1 MEKFINNLYS
11 NSNFPIIL
19 VCLIAIFVVLFIITL
34 ILALKDAKNNSLDE
48 DEKKEEPKDK
58 VEFKDPVPEVKEEP
72 QTFEEV
78 SFDSEEA
85 KEEKAD
91 KYSGVSFEEPK
102 VNDAAKETSPIDV
115 IEETTTSIPV
125 LKDEEISNFEEFFL
139 QNLKEKSQNNN
150 VFDFSKKEDK
160 EEVSPSEEDRK
171 DSKEVSENNDSKT
184 SSPVTLESAFP
195 VNDDNENNLES
206 GSDNEDDVIS
216 FDEKEVFENKE
227 EAPVSM
233 ELPKMKKEYTFKEL
247 DGESYRIR

>member
-58 VEFKDPVPEVKEEP
+58 VEFKEPVPEVKEEP

-85 KEEKAD
+85 KEEKAN

-102 VNDAAKETSPIDV
+102 VNDAAKETSPVDV

-139 QNLKEKSQNNN
+139 QNLKEKSENNN

-160 EEVSPSEEDRK
+160 EEDKK
-171 DSKEVSENNDSKT
+171 DSTEVSESNDSKT
-184 SSPVTLESAFP
+184 STPVTLESAFP
-195 VNDDNENNLES
+195 VNDENDLES

-227 EAPVSM
+227 EAPISM

-247 DGESYRIR
+247 DGESYRIK

>member
-1 MEKFINNLYS
+1 MEKYINNLYS

-58 VEFKDPVPEVKEEP
+58 VEFKEPVPEVKEEP

-85 KEEKAD
+85 KEEKAN

-102 VNDAAKETSPIDV
+102 VNDAAKETSPVDV

-139 QNLKEKSQNNN
+139 QNLKEKSENNN

-160 EEVSPSEEDRK
+160 EEVSPSEEDKK
-171 DSKEVSENNDSKT
+171 DSTEVS
-184 SSPVTLESAFP
+184 
-195 VNDDNENNLES
+195 DNK
-206 GSDNEDDVIS
+206 DDVIS
-216 FDEKEVFENKE
+216 FEEKKVSENKE
-227 EAPVSM
+227 EVPVSM

-247 DGESYRIR
+247 DGESYRIK

>member
-58 VEFKDPVPEVKEEP
+58 VEFKEPVPEVKEEP

-102 VNDAAKETSPIDV
+102 VNDAAKETSPVDV

-139 QNLKEKSQNNN
+139 QNLKEKSENNN

-160 EEVSPSEEDRK
+160 EEDKK
-171 DSKEVSENNDSKT
+171 DSTEVSESNDSKT
-184 SSPVTLESAFP
+184 STPVTLESAFP
-195 VNDDNENNLES
+195 VNDENDLES

-227 EAPVSM
+227 EVPVSM

-247 DGESYRIR
+247 DGESYRIK

>member
-58 VEFKDPVPEVKEEP
+58 VEFKEPVPEVKEEP

-85 KEEKAD
+85 KEEKAN

-102 VNDAAKETSPIDV
+102 VNDAAKETSPVDV

-139 QNLKEKSQNNN
+139 QNLKEKSENNN

-160 EEVSPSEEDRK
+160 EEVSTPEENKK
-171 DSKEVSENNDSKT
+171 DSTEVS
-184 SSPVTLESAFP
+184 
-195 VNDDNENNLES
+195 DNK
-206 GSDNEDDVIS
+206 DDVIS
-216 FDEKEVFENKE
+216 FEEKNVSENKE
-227 EAPVSM
+227 EVPVSM

-247 DGESYRIR
+247 DGESYRIK

>member
-58 VEFKDPVPEVKEEP
+58 VEFKEPAPEVKEEP

-85 KEEKAD
+85 KEEKAN

-102 VNDAAKETSPIDV
+102 VNEAAKETSPVDV

-139 QNLKEKSQNNN
+139 QNLKEKSENNN

-160 EEVSPSEEDRK
+160 EEVSTPEENTK
-171 DSKEVSENNDSKT
+171 DSNDISESNDSKA

-195 VNDDNENNLES
+195 VNDENNLES

-216 FDEKEVFENKE
+216 FDEKEVSENKE

>member
-58 VEFKDPVPEVKEEP
+58 VEFKEPVPDVKEEP

-102 VNDAAKETSPIDV
+102 VNDAAKETSPVDV

-139 QNLKEKSQNNN
+139 QNLKEKSENNN

-160 EEVSPSEEDRK
+160 EEVSTPEENKK
-171 DSKEVSENNDSKT
+171 DSTEVS
-184 SSPVTLESAFP
+184 
-195 VNDDNENNLES
+195 DNK
-206 GSDNEDDVIS
+206 DDVIS
-216 FDEKEVFENKE
+216 FEEKNVSENKE

>member
-58 VEFKDPVPEVKEEP
+58 VEFKEPVPEVKEEP

-85 KEEKAD
+85 KEEKAN

-102 VNDAAKETSPIDV
+102 VNDAAKETSPVDV

-139 QNLKEKSQNNN
+139 QNLKEKSENNN

-160 EEVSPSEEDRK
+160 EEDKK
-171 DSKEVSENNDSKT
+171 DSTDISESNDSKA

-195 VNDDNENNLES
+195 VNDENDLES

-247 DGESYRIR
+247 DGESYRIK

>member
-19 VCLIAIFVVLFIITL
+19 VCLIAIFIVLFIITL

-58 VEFKDPVPEVKEEP
+58 VEFKEPVPEVKEEP

-78 SFDSEEA
+78 SFDSEET
-85 KEEKAD
+85 KEEKSN

-102 VNDAAKETSPIDV
+102 VNEAAKDSSPVDV

-139 QNLKEKSQNNN
+139 QNLKEKSENNN

-160 EEVSPSEEDRK
+160 EEVSISEEDK
-171 DSKEVSENNDSKT
+171 KNNTEVSESNDSKI

-195 VNDDNENNLES
+195 VNDDKENDLES
-206 GSDNEDDVIS
+206 GSDNEDGVIS
-216 FDEKEVFENKE
+216 FEEKDVSENKE

-247 DGESYRIR
+247 DGESYHIR

>member
-58 VEFKDPVPEVKEEP
+58 VEFKEPVPEVKEEP

-78 SFDSEEA
+78 SFDNEET
-85 KEEKAD
+85 KEEKAN

-102 VNDAAKETSPIDV
+102 VNEAAKETSPVDV

-139 QNLKEKSQNNN
+139 QNLKEKSENNN

-160 EEVSPSEEDRK
+160 EEVSSLEEDKK
-171 DSKEVSENNDSKT
+171 DSTEVSESNDSKIST
-184 SSPVTLESAFP
+184 PVTLESAFP
-195 VNDDNENNLES
+195 VNDENDLKS

-216 FDEKEVFENKE
+216 FEEKKVSENKE

>member
-19 VCLIAIFVVLFIITL
+19 VCLITIFVVLFIITL

-58 VEFKDPVPEVKEEP
+58 VEFKEPIPEVKEEP

-78 SFDSEEA
+78 SFDSEET
-85 KEEKAD
+85 KEEKAN

-102 VNDAAKETSPIDV
+102 VNEAAKETSPVDV

-139 QNLKEKSQNNN
+139 QNLKEKSENNN
-150 VFDFSKKEDK
+150 VFDFSKKDDK
-160 EEVSPSEEDRK
+160 EEVSISEEDKK
-171 DSKEVSENNDSKT
+171 DNTEVSDSNDSKIST
-184 SSPVTLESAFP
+184 PVIEE
-195 VNDDNENNLES
+195 VDNYKTDIQGFYLFIAIIEFILF
-206 GSDNEDDVIS
+206 VTFIS
-216 FDEKEVFENKE
+216 I
-227 EAPVSM
+227 
-233 ELPKMKKEYTFKEL
+233 FKQKRAK
-247 DGESYRIR
+247 DII

>member
-58 VEFKDPVPEVKEEP
+58 VEFKEPVPEVKEEP

-85 KEEKAD
+85 KEEKAN

-102 VNDAAKETSPIDV
+102 VNDAAKETSPVDV

-139 QNLKEKSQNNN
+139 QNLKEKSENNN

-160 EEVSPSEEDRK
+160 EEDKK
-171 DSKEVSENNDSKT
+171 DSTDISESNDSKA

-195 VNDDNENNLES
+195 VNDENDLES

>member
-58 VEFKDPVPEVKEEP
+58 VEFKEPVPEVMEEP

-78 SFDSEEA
+78 SFDSEET
-85 KEEKAD
+85 KEEKAN
-91 KYSGVSFEEPK
+91 KYSGVSFVEPK
-102 VNDAAKETSPIDV
+102 VNEAAKESSPVDV
-115 IEETTTSIPV
+115 IEETTTNIPV

-139 QNLKEKSQNNN
+139 QNLKEKSENNN

-160 EEVSPSEEDRK
+160 EEVSISEEDKK
-171 DSKEVSENNDSKT
+171 DNTEVSESNDSKIST
-184 SSPVTLESAFP
+184 PVTLESAFP
-195 VNDDNENNLES
+195 VNDDKENNLES

-216 FDEKEVFENKE
+216 FEEKEVSENKE

-247 DGESYRIR
+247 DGESYRI

>member
-34 ILALKDAKNNSLDE
+34 ILALKDAKNNSLD

-58 VEFKDPVPEVKEEP
+58 VEFKEPVPEVKEEP

-85 KEEKAD
+85 KEEKAN

-102 VNDAAKETSPIDV
+102 VNEAAKETSPVDV

-139 QNLKEKSQNNN
+139 QNLKEKSENNN

-160 EEVSPSEEDRK
+160 EEVSISEEDKK
-171 DSKEVSENNDSKT
+171 DNTEVSESNDSKT

-195 VNDDNENNLES
+195 VNDDKENDLES
-206 GSDNEDDVIS
+206 CSDNEDDVIS
-216 FDEKEVFENKE
+216 FEEKEVSENKE

>member
-48 DEKKEEPKDK
+48 DEKKEEPTDK
-58 VEFKDPVPEVKEEP
+58 VEFKEPVPEVKEEP

-85 KEEKAD
+85 KEEKAN

-102 VNDAAKETSPIDV
+102 GNDAAKETSPVDV

-139 QNLKEKSQNNN
+139 QNLKEKSENNN

-160 EEVSPSEEDRK
+160 EEVSTSEEDKK
-171 DSKEVSENNDSKT
+171 DSTEVS
-184 SSPVTLESAFP
+184 
-195 VNDDNENNLES
+195 DNK
-206 GSDNEDDVIS
+206 DDVIS
-216 FDEKEVFENKE
+216 FEEKKVSENKE

>member
-58 VEFKDPVPEVKEEP
+58 VEFKEPVPEVKEEP

-85 KEEKAD
+85 KEEKAN

-102 VNDAAKETSPIDV
+102 VNEAAKETSPVDV

-139 QNLKEKSQNNN
+139 QNLKEKSENNN

-160 EEVSPSEEDRK
+160 EEVSISEEAKK
-171 DSKEVSENNDSKT
+171 DSTEVSDSNDSKIST
-184 SSPVTLESAFP
+184 PVTLESAFP
-195 VNDDNENNLES
+195 VNDDKENDLES

-216 FDEKEVFENKE
+216 FEEKEVSENKE

-233 ELPKMKKEYTFKEL
+233 ELPKMKKKYTFKEL

>member
-34 ILALKDAKNNSLDE
+34 ILALKDAKNNFLDD

-58 VEFKDPVPEVKEEP
+58 VEFKEPIPEVKEEP

-85 KEEKAD
+85 KEEKAN

-102 VNDAAKETSPIDV
+102 VNEAAKDSSPVDV

-125 LKDEEISNFEEFFL
+125 LKDE
-139 QNLKEKSQNNN
+139 
-150 VFDFSKKEDK
+150 
-160 EEVSPSEEDRK
+160 
-171 DSKEVSENNDSKT
+171 
-184 SSPVTLESAFP
+184 
-195 VNDDNENNLES
+195 
-206 GSDNEDDVIS
+206 
-216 FDEKEVFENKE
+216 
-227 EAPVSM
+227 
-233 ELPKMKKEYTFKEL
+233 
-247 DGESYRIR
+247 

>member
-58 VEFKDPVPEVKEEP
+58 VEFKEPVPEVKEEP

-85 KEEKAD
+85 KEEKSD

-139 QNLKEKSQNNN
+139 QNLKEKSENNN

-160 EEVSPSEEDRK
+160 EEVSPSEEDKK
-171 DSKEVSENNDSKT
+171 DSTEVSESNDSKIST
-184 SSPVTLESAFP
+184 PVTLESAFP
-195 VNDDNENNLES
+195 VNDDKENDLES
-206 GSDNEDDVIS
+206 GSNNEDDVIS
-216 FDEKEVFENKE
+216 FEEKEVSENKE

>member
-58 VEFKDPVPEVKEEP
+58 VEFKEPVPEVKEEP

-78 SFDSEEA
+78 SFDSEEV
-85 KEEKAD
+85 KEEKSD

-102 VNDAAKETSPIDV
+102 VNDAAKETSPVDV

-139 QNLKEKSQNNN
+139 QNLKEKSENNN

-160 EEVSPSEEDRK
+160 EEVSPSKEDKK
-171 DSKEVSENNDSKT
+171 DSTDISESNDSKT
-184 SSPVTLESAFP
+184 SSPVTLESTFA
-195 VNDDNENNLES
+195 VNDENNLET
-206 GSDNEDDVIS
+206 GSDNEDGVVS
-216 FDEKEVFENKE
+216 FEEKEVSENKE

-247 DGESYRIR
+247 DGESYRIK

>member
-58 VEFKDPVPEVKEEP
+58 VEFKEPVPEVKEEP

-85 KEEKAD
+85 KEEKAN

-102 VNDAAKETSPIDV
+102 VNDAAKETSPVDV

-139 QNLKEKSQNNN
+139 QNLKEKSENNN

-160 EEVSPSEEDRK
+160 EEDKK
-171 DSKEVSENNDSKT
+171 DSTEVSESNDSKT
-184 SSPVTLESAFP
+184 STPVTLESAFP
-195 VNDDNENNLES
+195 VNDENDLES

-247 DGESYRIR
+247 DGESYRIK

>member
-58 VEFKDPVPEVKEEP
+58 VEFKEPVPEVKEEP

-85 KEEKAD
+85 KEEKAN

-102 VNDAAKETSPIDV
+102 VNDAAKETSPVDV

-139 QNLKEKSQNNN
+139 QNLKEKSENNN

-160 EEVSPSEEDRK
+160 EEVSTSEEDKK
-171 DSKEVSENNDSKT
+171 DSTDISESNDSKT
-184 SSPVTLESAFP
+184 SSPVTLESTFA
-195 VNDDNENNLES
+195 VNDENNLET
-206 GSDNEDDVIS
+206 GSDNEDGVVS
-216 FDEKEVFENKE
+216 FEEKEVAENKE

-247 DGESYRIR
+247 DGESYRIK

>member
-19 VCLIAIFVVLFIITL
+19 VCLITIFVVLFIITL
-34 ILALKDAKNNSLDE
+34 ILALKDAKNNSLDD
-48 DEKKEEPKDK
+48 DEKKEEPRDK
-58 VEFKDPVPEVKEEP
+58 VEFKEPIPEVKEEP

-85 KEEKAD
+85 KEEKAN

-102 VNDAAKETSPIDV
+102 VNEAAKETSPVDV

-139 QNLKEKSQNNN
+139 QNLKEKSENNN

-160 EEVSPSEEDRK
+160 EEVSSLEEDKK
-171 DSKEVSENNDSKT
+171 DSAEVSESNDSKIST
-184 SSPVTLESAFP
+184 PVTLESAFP
-195 VNDDNENNLES
+195 VNEDKENDLES
-206 GSDNEDDVIS
+206 GSDNEDGVIS
-216 FDEKEVFENKE
+216 FEEKDVSENKE

>member
-34 ILALKDAKNNSLDE
+34 ILALKDAKNNSLDD

-58 VEFKDPVPEVKEEP
+58 VEFKEPVPAVKEEP

-78 SFDSEEA
+78 SFDSEET
-85 KEEKAD
+85 KEEKAN

-102 VNDAAKETSPIDV
+102 VNEAAKDSSPVDV

-139 QNLKEKSQNNN
+139 QNLKEKSENNN

-160 EEVSPSEEDRK
+160 EEVSISEEDKK
-171 DSKEVSENNDSKT
+171 DSAEVSDSNDSKIST
-184 SSPVTLESAFP
+184 PVTLESAFP
-195 VNDDNENNLES
+195 VNDDKKDNLES
-206 GSDNEDDVIS
+206 GSDNKDDVIS
-216 FDEKEVFENKE
+216 FEEKDVSENKE

>member
-58 VEFKDPVPEVKEEP
+58 VEFKEPVLEVKEEP

-78 SFDSEEA
+78 SFDSEET
-85 KEEKAD
+85 KEEKAN

-102 VNDAAKETSPIDV
+102 VNEAAKETSLVDV

-139 QNLKEKSQNNN
+139 QNLKEKSENNN

-160 EEVSPSEEDRK
+160 EEVSSLEEDKK
-171 DSKEVSENNDSKT
+171 DNTEVSDSNDSKIST
-184 SSPVTLESAFP
+184 PVTLESTFP
-195 VNDDNENNLES
+195 VNDDKENNLES

-216 FDEKEVFENKE
+216 FEEKEVSENKE

>member
-1 MEKFINNLYS
+1 M
-11 NSNFPIIL
+11 
-19 VCLIAIFVVLFIITL
+19 
-34 ILALKDAKNNSLDE
+34 
-48 DEKKEEPKDK
+48 
-58 VEFKDPVPEVKEEP
+58 PEVKEEP

-85 KEEKAD
+85 KEEKDD
-91 KYSGVSFEEPK
+91 KYSGVSFQEPK
-102 VNDAAKETSPIDV
+102 VNDAAKETSPVDV

-125 LKDEEISNFEEFFL
+125 LKDGEISNFEEFFL
-139 QNLKEKSQNNN
+139 QNLKEKSENNN

-160 EEVSPSEEDRK
+160 EEESPSEEDRK
-171 DSKEVSENNDSKT
+171 DSTDISESNDSKA

-195 VNDDNENNLES
+195 VNDENDLES
-206 GSDNEDDVIS
+206 GLDNEDDVIS

-247 DGESYRIR
+247 DGESYRIK

>member
-102 VNDAAKETSPIDV
+102 VNDAAKETSPVDV

-160 EEVSPSEEDRK
+160 EEVSPSEEGKK
-171 DSKEVSENNDSKT
+171 DSNEVSENNDSKT
-184 SSPVTLESAFP
+184 SSPVTLESAFH

-206 GSDNEDDVIS
+206 GSDTEDDVIS
-216 FDEKEVFENKE
+216 FEEKEVSENKE

>member
-58 VEFKDPVPEVKEEP
+58 VEFKEPVPEVKEEP

-85 KEEKAD
+85 KEEKAN

-102 VNDAAKETSPIDV
+102 VNDAAKETSPVDV

-139 QNLKEKSQNNN
+139 QNLKEKSENNN

-160 EEVSPSEEDRK
+160 EEVSISEEDKK
-171 DSKEVSENNDSKT
+171 DNTEVSESNDSKI

-195 VNDDNENNLES
+195 VNDDKENDLES
-206 GSDNEDDVIS
+206 GSDNEDGVIS
-216 FDEKEVFENKE
+216 FEEKDVSENKE

-247 DGESYRIR
+247 DGESYHIR

>member
-34 ILALKDAKNNSLDE
+34 ILALKDAKNNSLDD

-58 VEFKDPVPEVKEEP
+58 VEFKEPVPEVKEEP

-85 KEEKAD
+85 KEEKAN

-102 VNDAAKETSPIDV
+102 VNEAAKETSPVDV

-139 QNLKEKSQNNN
+139 QNLKEKSENNN

-160 EEVSPSEEDRK
+160 EEVSSLEEDKK
-171 DSKEVSENNDSKT
+171 DSAEVSDSNDSKIST
-184 SSPVTLESAFP
+184 PVTLESAFP
-195 VNDDNENNLES
+195 VNDDKENDLES

-216 FDEKEVFENKE
+216 FEEKEVSENKE

>member
-58 VEFKDPVPEVKEEP
+58 VEFKEPVPEVKEEP

-85 KEEKAD
+85 KEEKAN

-102 VNDAAKETSPIDV
+102 VNDAAKETSPVDV

-139 QNLKEKSQNNN
+139 QNLKEKSENNN

-160 EEVSPSEEDRK
+160 EEVSPSKEDKK
-171 DSKEVSENNDSKT
+171 DSTDISESNDSKT
-184 SSPVTLESAFP
+184 SSPVTLESTFA
-195 VNDDNENNLES
+195 VNDENNLET
-206 GSDNEDDVIS
+206 GSDNEDGVVS
-216 FDEKEVFENKE
+216 FEEKEVAENKE

-233 ELPKMKKEYTFKEL
+233 ELPKMKKEYNFIEL
-247 DGESYRIR
+247 DGESYRIK

>member
-58 VEFKDPVPEVKEEP
+58 FEFKEPVPEVMEEP

-78 SFDSEEA
+78 SFDSEET
-85 KEEKAD
+85 KEEKAN
-91 KYSGVSFEEPK
+91 KYSGVSFVEPK
-102 VNDAAKETSPIDV
+102 VNEAAKESSPVDV
-115 IEETTTSIPV
+115 IEETTTNIPV

-139 QNLKEKSQNNN
+139 QNLKEKSENNN

-160 EEVSPSEEDRK
+160 EEVSISEEDKK
-171 DSKEVSENNDSKT
+171 DNTEVSESNDSKIST
-184 SSPVTLESAFP
+184 PVTLESAFP
-195 VNDDNENNLES
+195 VNDDKENNLES

-216 FDEKEVFENKE
+216 FEEKEVSENKE

-247 DGESYRIR
+247 VGESYRIK

>member
-19 VCLIAIFVVLFIITL
+19 VCLIAIFIVLFIITL

-58 VEFKDPVPEVKEEP
+58 VEFKEPVPEVKEEP

-78 SFDSEEA
+78 SFDSEET
-85 KEEKAD
+85 KEEKSN

-102 VNDAAKETSPIDV
+102 VNEAAKETSPVDV

-139 QNLKEKSQNNN
+139 QNLKEKSENNN

-160 EEVSPSEEDRK
+160 EEVSISEEDKK
-171 DSKEVSENNDSKT
+171 DSTEVSESNDSKIST
-184 SSPVTLESAFP
+184 PVTLESAFP
-195 VNDDNENNLES
+195 VNDDKENDLES

-216 FDEKEVFENKE
+216 FEEKEVSENKE

-233 ELPKMKKEYTFKEL
+233 ELPKMKKKYTFKEL

>member
-58 VEFKDPVPEVKEEP
+58 VEFKEPVPEVKEEP

-85 KEEKAD
+85 KEEKAN

-102 VNDAAKETSPIDV
+102 VNDAAKETSPVDV

-139 QNLKEKSQNNN
+139 QNLKEKSENNN

-160 EEVSPSEEDRK
+160 EEVSPSEEDKK
-171 DSKEVSENNDSKT
+171 DSTDISESNDSKT
-184 SSPVTLESAFP
+184 SSPVTLKSTFA
-195 VNDDNENNLES
+195 VNDENNLET
-206 GSDNEDDVIS
+206 GSDNEDGVVS
-216 FDEKEVFENKE
+216 FEEIEVSENKE
-227 EAPVSM
+227 EAHVSM

-247 DGESYRIR
+247 DGESYRIK

>member
-160 EEVSPSEEDRK
+160 EEVSPSEEGKK
-171 DSKEVSENNDSKT
+171 DSNEVSENNDSKT
-184 SSPVTLESAFP
+184 SSPVTLESAFH

-206 GSDNEDDVIS
+206 GSDTEDDVIS
-216 FDEKEVFENKE
+216 FEEKEVSENKE